1 MERLSTEQLLVLQ
14 KLNNETI
21 HYESFSESEKEIL
34 RFLKSRRYIKIHTN
48 PESHSSNGVQRMYF
62 VNSNVMITEEGKAY
76 LATVD
81 EDDSRFTKTFR
92 IDYLSLAV
100 AIVALIFSAIALFK

>member
-1 MERLSTEQLLVLQ
+1 MKRLSPDQLLVLQ
-14 KLNNETI
+14 KLNNENI
-21 HYESFSESEKEIL
+21 HYESFSESEKEIV
-34 RFLKSRRYIKIHTN
+34 RFLNSQRYIKIHTI
-48 PESHSSNGVQRMYF
+48 PKSHSSNGVLRLHY
-62 VNSNVMITEEGKAY
+62 VNADVMITEEGKAY
-76 LATVD
+76 LATVQ